1 MIEATA
7 LIWVK
12 ARSVLTVAKSQH
24 WSEGAMSEFNC
35 HNLASGEAATVFPLM
50 REAVP
55 GLELKTWLRFARR
68 VNGSRRAAQ
77 CGIIVVQRRARPM
90 PCGLFVYH
98 REDDLTHGPT
108 LVAEHIVALDLLD
121 PAPVM
126 RALIEELDRLAKE
139 LGCSAIRAMVLG
151 QESLVATGLR
161 EAGHRPEGATLWKR
175 LLGEDAG
182 PREGVRVS

>member
-1 MIEATA
+1 
-7 LIWVK
+7 
-12 ARSVLTVAKSQH
+12 
-24 WSEGAMSEFNC
+24 MSEFTC
-35 HNLASGEAATVFPLM
+35 HNLAPGEAATVFPLM

-55 GLELKTWLRFARR
+55 GLLLKTWLQFTRR
-68 VNGSRRAAQ
+68 VNTPRRAAQ
-77 CGIIVVQRRARPM
+77 CGIIVVRRRARPL

-126 RALIEELDRLAKE
+126 RALIEELDRRAQE

-151 QESLVATGLR
+151 QESLIATGLR
-161 EAGHRPEGATLWKR
+161 EAGHRRESATVWKR
-175 LLGEDAG
+175 LLGENGADVVT
-182 PREGVRVS
+182 R

>member
-1 MIEATA
+1 
-7 LIWVK
+7 
-12 ARSVLTVAKSQH
+12 
-24 WSEGAMSEFNC
+24 MSEFTC
-35 HNLASGEAATVFPLM
+35 HNLAPGEAAMVFPLM
-50 REAVP
+50 REAEP
-55 GLELKTWLRFARR
+55 GLQLKTWLRFARR
-68 VNGSRRAAQ
+68 VMNPRRAAQ

-90 PCGLFVYH
+90 PCGLFIYH
-98 REDDLTHGPT
+98 REDDLVHGPT

-139 LGCSAIRAMVLG
+139 LECSAIRAMVLG

-175 LLGEDAG
+175 LLS
-182 PREGVRVS
+182 EGSARHERMPAC

>member
-1 MIEATA
+1 
-7 LIWVK
+7 
-12 ARSVLTVAKSQH
+12 
-24 WSEGAMSEFNC
+24 MSEFTC
-35 HNLASGEAATVFPLM
+35 HNLAPGEAATVFPLM

-55 GLELKTWLRFARR
+55 ALELKTWLRFARR
-68 VNGSRRAAQ
+68 VNHPRRAAQ

-90 PCGLFVYH
+90 PCGVFVYR
-98 REDDLTHGPT
+98 REDDLVHGPT

-126 RALIEELDRLAKE
+126 RALVEELERLAHK
-139 LGCSAIRAMVLG
+139 LDCSAIRAMVLG

-175 LLGEDAG
+175 LLGEDSERHESVPA
-182 PREGVRVS
+182 R